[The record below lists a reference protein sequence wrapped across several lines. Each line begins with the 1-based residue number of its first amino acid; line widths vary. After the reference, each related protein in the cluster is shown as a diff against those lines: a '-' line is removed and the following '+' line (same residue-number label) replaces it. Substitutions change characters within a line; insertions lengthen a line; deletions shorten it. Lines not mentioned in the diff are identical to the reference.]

1 MENQNQENTSLA
13 EKILGKKDEFLWKEF
28 EFAEHQLGVVDA
40 KANNVLMV
48 DSVLI
53 IIATLSAVF
62 DTDAGQQ
69 VKMLATIGTIFVLVS
84 VVFCLRT
91 IWVNWADNFEKIK
104 QIKELRDKKTK
115 VLHVS
120 VSLLF
125 VSLAFYVAMF
135 IVDYFVRFPVK

>member
-1 MENQNQENTSLA
+1 MENQNQENTTLA
-13 EKILGKKDEFLWKEF
+13 EKILEKKDEFLWKEF

-115 VLHVS
+115 VLHIS

>member
-1 MENQNQENTSLA
+1 MENQNQENTTLA
-13 EKILGKKDEFLWKEF
+13 EKILEKKDELLWKEF
-28 EFAEHQLGVVDA
+28 EFAEHQLGVVDT

-115 VLHVS
+115 FLHIS

-135 IVDYFVRFPVK
+135 IVDYIVRFPIK